1 MGETFAR
8 LCSVRK
14 RCPRFTGLRS
24 VRFGSAILPKSSV
37 CFGEARF
44 GSAKRSVR
52 LCFSMFGKKFG
63 SMSKNKVRS
72 IFGLLSLSV
81 QDSRLALSVAFRA
94 EVGRVGPSV

>member
-1 MGETFAR
+1 MSETFAR

-52 LCFSMFGKKFG
+52 PVSLLFGEKFG
-63 SMSKNKVRS
+63 SVRWPKTR
-72 IFGLLSLSV
+72 FG
-81 QDSRLALSVAFRA
+81 SVA
-94 EVGRVGPSV
+94 ELPP